1 MQLVLAG
8 EAPARRRYLW
18 YVATLVDDTGV
29 LRILHVFEMF
39 FVFSL
44 GRGGSRV
51 DDRCTLGCKVHETI
65 VQPRVRVHECLR
77 HSAPRKA

>member
-29 LRILHVFEMF
+29 LRILHVHVFEMF

-51 DDRCTLGCKVHETI
+51 DDRCTGARCMRPLSR
-65 VQPRVRVHECLR
+65 RVSPPLR
-77 HSAPRKA
+77 ATEGVNA

>member
-29 LRILHVFEMF
+29 LRILHVHVFEMF

-51 DDRCTLGCKVHETI
+51 DDRCTG
-65 VQPRVRVHECLR
+65 
-77 HSAPRKA
+77 AAGA